1 MRNIKHALLA
11 CISGAVEHE
20 DAVWVNAV
28 LDEEL
33 GLVSCLGEVSN
44 QHTWTDLLRKL
55 VDQGQNHRVVIFT
68 NELVFFDEV
77 AEVQVFGVGSA
88 REV

>member
-11 CISGAVEHE
+11 YISGAVEHE

-33 GLVSCLGEVSN
+33 GLVSCLGEVSDPN
-44 QHTWTDLLRKL
+44 AWTNLL
-55 VDQGQNHRVVIFT
+55 
-68 NELVFFDEV
+68 
-77 AEVQVFGVGSA
+77 
-88 REV
+88 

>member
-1 MRNIKHALLA
+1 
-11 CISGAVEHE
+11 
-20 DAVWVNAV
+20 VWVNTV
-28 LDEEL
+28 FDEEL

-77 AEVQVFGVGSA
+77 AEVQVFCVGSA